1 MTIGMRSIITARGH
15 FCIGNRI
22 EIKSISDA
30 DLKSELRRR
39 VRSSEAVSQPQD
51 IIVCVPIPSRHTLP
65 NADRAIVEIAKLRD
79 YCLNPNHE
87 DGKHKARVFASAL
100 GIRQSDAEW
109 LREILLVAARN
120 EDATAAGKNRFGTL
134 YVLDSTVT
142 TSLGSAVVRSG
153 WIVQFTEG
161 FPRLTTCYVK
171 KRVSL

>member
-1 MTIGMRSIITARGH
+1 MTLGCVASLPPEATSASGTESKFNAFLMRIQVGIA
-15 FCIGNRI
+15 N
-22 EIKSISDA
+22 D
-30 DLKSELRRR
+30 R
-39 VRSSEAVSQPQD
+39 VRSFEAVSQPQD
-51 IIVCVPIPSRHTLP
+51 TIVCVPTPSRHTLP

-87 DGKHKARVFASAL
+87 DGKHKARVFACAL

-142 TSLGSAVVRSG
+142 TSIGSAVVRSG

-161 FPRLTTCYVK
+161 FPRLTTCYAK